1 MADHHGSAPASSPKR
16 PQAHSRNQS
25 LNTSFTLGPEAL
37 PQGPP
42 IRPLDFRALIS
53 SHEGTHAE
61 LARIVD
67 DLAQWLSVAE
77 TGLTRLLENSTA
89 EDRIEEESEDTVTN
103 PYFVQDYDDQSGEE
117 ASAFTQTANV

>member
-1 MADHHGSAPASSPKR
+1 M
-16 PQAHSRNQS
+16 
-25 LNTSFTLGPEAL
+25 NTGFTLGPDAL
-37 PQGPP
+37 QGPP

-61 LARIVD
+61 LAKIVD

-89 EDRIEEESEDTVTN
+89 QDRIEEESEDIVTN
-103 PYFVQDYDDQSGEE
+103 GYLVQDYEDQSGDE
-117 ASAFTQTANV
+117 ASALTQAANA